1 MDYVGDDEY
10 DGKAR
15 GPWSKFLG
23 RFFVALLNEIHAKEV
38 LLKRVVEAGERIQ
51 GTAFER
57 NAEGLDLG
65 RVCDEHD
72 QLDADGA

>member
-1 MDYVGDDEY
+1 MVQVL
-10 DGKAR
+10 
-15 GPWSKFLG
+15 GPILP
-23 RFFVALLNEIHAKEV
+23 VALLNETHAKEV
-38 LLKRVVEAGERIQ
+38 LLKRVVEAGENSGYR
-51 GTAFER
+51 FEG